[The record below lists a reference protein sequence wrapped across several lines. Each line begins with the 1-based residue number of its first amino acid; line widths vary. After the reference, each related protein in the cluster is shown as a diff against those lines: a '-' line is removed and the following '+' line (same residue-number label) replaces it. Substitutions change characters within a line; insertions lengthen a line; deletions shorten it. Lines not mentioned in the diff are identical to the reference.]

1 MAMASVLLVEDDLL
15 LSQAFAE
22 VLQIETD
29 AQIEILR
36 DGQLVLERLAHAP
49 ADVVLLDLHLPHVSG
64 LEILIHMRA
73 DKRWRHVPVLV
84 MTADVLHS
92 KDAEIYA
99 NEVRI
104 KPVNLE
110 DLLAF
115 VLKHLRR

>member
-1 MAMASVLLVEDDLL
+1 MAMACVLLVEDDLL

-22 VLQIETD
+22 VLQLETG
-29 AQIEILR
+29 AEIEILR
-36 DGQLVLERLAHAP
+36 DGQAMVERLTRTP

-64 LEILIHMRA
+64 LEILGHMRA

-84 MTADVLHS
+84 MTADVLSS
-92 KDAEIYA
+92 KDAEAQA
-99 NEVRI
+99 NEVRV

-115 VLKHLRR
+115 VVQHLV